1 MPTGYT
7 ATIAD
12 GITFEQFV
20 MRCARAMGA
29 CMSMRDEPM
38 GKPIPER
45 FEPSEYYARSL
56 AESRVK
62 LEQYLAMSVSD
73 SDEQYEASFQQD
85 SEQYEKRVADKNA
98 LRDKYRAM
106 LESVK
111 CWTPPTDEHAPFKK
125 FMIEQLSMSMDSDC
139 STEYDTPPERV
150 TPAEWLVATI
160 KRVRENVVYLDRE
173 YRKGV
178 ERTESGNQ
186 WLASLRKSLLA
197 PSLKE
202 QVND

>member
-7 ATIAD
+7 EAVKD
-12 GITFEQFV
+12 GISFEQFA

-29 CMSMRDEPM
+29 CIDMRDAPM
-38 GKPIPER
+38 DAPIPER
-45 FEPSEYYARSL
+45 FEPSDYCATAL
-56 AESRVK
+56 AKSQAEFDRLMSMTAQEIAAAAEADYQRQCEQHAERIAEK
-62 LEQYLAMSVSD
+62 MALE
-73 SDEQYEASFQQD
+73 
-85 SEQYEKRVADKNA
+85 
-98 LRDKYRAM
+98 DKYRTM

-111 CWTPPTDEHAPFKK
+111 CWAPPTDGHAPFKK

>member
-139 STEYDTPPERV
+139 STEYDVKPVRASPTDWLGTAV
-150 TPAEWLVATI
+150 AELRRTI
-160 KRVRENVVYLDRE
+160 AYREKAYRE
-173 YRKGV
+173 EV
-178 ERTESGNQ
+178 DRTEQRNQ
-186 WLASLRKSLLA
+186 WLAALRASLVA
-197 PSLKE
+197 A
-202 QVND
+202 